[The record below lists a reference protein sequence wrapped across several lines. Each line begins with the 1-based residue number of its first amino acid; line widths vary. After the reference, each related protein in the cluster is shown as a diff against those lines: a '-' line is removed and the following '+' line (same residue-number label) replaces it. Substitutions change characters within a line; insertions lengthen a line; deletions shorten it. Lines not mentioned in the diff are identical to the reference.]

1 MKRIATAVVLAV
13 SSCATAPAMAS
24 SDCKSYDEVAS
35 FLRHEAGE
43 SPIIASVTHTNA
55 AMMFWINPET
65 DTWTITETI
74 GNCTYIRQY
83 GQGVALIPLG
93 EPV

>member
-1 MKRIATAVVLAV
+1 MKRIVTAVALAV

-24 SDCKSYDEVAS
+24 SDCKSYEEMAD
-35 FLRHEAGE
+35 FLIDEAGE
-43 SPIIASVTHTNA
+43 RAIIASASHDGT
-55 AMMFWINPET
+55 AMMFWLNPKT

-83 GQGVALIPLG
+83 GQGVVIIPMG
-93 EPV
+93 EPA